1 MQNRLLK
8 ISARI
13 LVALVAITLIL
24 LLALYF
30 TLRASLPALDGEL
43 TLSKLANAVTVTRD
57 VNGTVAIAARDTVD
71 AMRALGFVHAQER
84 FFEMDLTRR
93 AAAGELSALL
103 GSATIEYDKKKRQH
117 RFRARM
123 NEVWPTLPVDQ
134 KKIMTAYAEGV
145 NSGVAGLKATP
156 WQYTLLRAATQP
168 WTEIDSM
175 LVMCEMFYM
184 LQSKSFDG
192 AFENARLRE
201 KMSEPVFAW
210 LKPLG
215 GTWDAALDG
224 SIIAPVAMPTSE
236 QLNVRAS
243 KVVSVASAALET
255 TSEAS
260 SKISGAFEWSPLATS
275 ASSDN
280 ENQVGSNAWAVDG
293 TLTKTGAGMLAN
305 DMHLGFSVPN
315 IWFRAEFVVG
325 EVSNKTSAKKIA
337 GVTLPGV
344 PALVAGSNG
353 NIAWG
358 FTNSYGKWFDWVP
371 ITAAEPITIQRESI
385 NVKSG
390 EPIEIDIRETQFG
403 PILETVVEN
412 TGLKTTGSET
422 TADRKYALHWI
433 AHRPGAINPNIIQ
446 LMFAKTVG
454 EALLI
459 AQQSGVP
466 HQNFLVVDS
475 AGNLGWT
482 IAGRMPRRYVVNN
495 AENSGLNIVE
505 NSQRAGWA
513 MPADISNELLPVAEY
528 PVIKNPPAGR
538 LWTANNR
545 QLGGELGIGVGA
557 AGGTKI
563 GEGGFDLG
571 ARGQQIRD
579 RLFLLRQKPNDKPID
594 EAVLYAIQL
603 DTEARFMKRWAQR
616 MQNVAA
622 QIPDQP
628 NAVETSQLLSA
639 WNGKA
644 DADQAGYLLAK
655 TFRQK
660 VLDQLWKSWVS
671 AATGTEPKGTW
682 DGRFEYAAVAAIEA
696 KAPHLLPLPFKTWDA
711 FLAAQ
716 FTAAAEDL
724 IKANGS
730 LAASVWGK
738 SNVATVRHPLSRAVP
753 ALGYFLDMPRVPV
766 SGDSNLPKVVAGNFG
781 ASQRTV
787 VSPGHEETA
796 ILTMPGGQ
804 SGHPLSPF
812 YGAGHGDWLAG
823 VPTPLL
829 ANVTTHT
836 LRLIAPAVSTTK

>member
-43 TLSKLANAVTVTRD
+43 TLSKLANTVTVTRD

-117 RFRARM
+117 RFRTRM
-123 NEVWPTLPVDQ
+123 NEVWPTLPIDQ
-134 KKIMTAYAEGV
+134 KNIMTAYAEGV
-145 NSGVAGLKATP
+145 NSGVAALRTTS
-156 WQYTLLRAATQP
+156 WQYTLLRVAPQP

-243 KVVSVASAALET
+243 KVVSLASAIPA
-255 TSEAS
+255 TSE
-260 SKISGAFEWSPLATS
+260 ITEWSPLATS
-275 ASSDN
+275 ASSNN
-280 ENQVGSNAWAVDG
+280 ENYVGSNAWAVNG

-315 IWFRAEFVVG
+315 IWFRAEFLID
-325 EVSNKTSAKKIA
+325 EIANKTDVKKIA

-344 PALVAGSNG
+344 PALVTGSNG

-385 NVKSG
+385 AVKSG
-390 EPIEIDIRETQFG
+390 EPIEMDVRETRFG
-403 PILETVVEN
+403 PILETVVEKN
-412 TGLKTTGSET
+412 ATKVNIAEPIEEK
-422 TADRKYALHWI
+422 KYALHWI
-433 AHRPGAINPNIIQ
+433 AHQPGAINPNIMQ
-446 LMFAKTVG
+446 LMFAKTVDD
-454 EALLI
+454 ALLI

-475 AGNLGWT
+475 VGNLGWT

-513 MPADISNELLPVAEY
+513 MPADISNEWLPVAQY

-545 QLGGELGIGVGA
+545 QLGGESGTGGDS

-594 EAVLYAIQL
+594 EAALYEIQL

-622 QIPDQP
+622 RNP
-628 NAVETSQLLSA
+628 NHANAAEASRLLAA

-671 AATGTEPKGTW
+671 AATGTEPRASW
-682 DGRFEYAAVAAIEA
+682 DGRFEYAAVAAIET

-716 FTAAAEDL
+716 FSAAAEDL

-823 VPTPLL
+823 VATPLL

-836 LRLIAPAVSTTK
+836 MRLIAPAVSTTK

>member
-1 MQNRLLK
+1 MRNRILK
-8 ISARI
+8 ISARVLI
-13 LVALVAITLIL
+13 ALAAVALVMIVAVF
-24 LLALYF
+24 F

-43 TLSKLANAVTVTRD
+43 ALSKLTNPVTVTRD
-57 VNGTVAIAARDTVD
+57 SNGTVAIAARDTVD

-93 AAAGELSALL
+93 SAAGELSALL
-103 GSATIEYDKKKRQH
+103 GSATIDYDKKKRQH

-123 NEVWPTLPVDQ
+123 NEAWPALAPEQ
-134 KKIMTAYAEGV
+134 KKIMTAYTEGV
-145 NSGVAGLKATP
+145 NGGIAALQTRP
-156 WQYTLLRAATQP
+156 WQYALLRAAPQA

-201 KMSEPVFAW
+201 KMSAPVFAW

-224 SIIAPVAMPTSE
+224 SIVAPVAMPTAE
-236 QLNVRAS
+236 QLNVRAY
-243 KVVSVASAALET
+243 KAASVASSNLEG
-255 TSEAS
+255 SDAPD
-260 SKISGAFEWSPLATS
+260 WSPLSIS
-275 ASSDN
+275 ASVGN
-280 ENQVGSNAWAVDG
+280 ENHVGSNAWAVGG
-293 TLTKTGAGMLAN
+293 TLTNTGAGMLAN

-315 IWFRAEFVVG
+315 IWFRAEFLIG
-325 EVSNKTSAKKIA
+325 EIAIKASEKRIA

-353 NIAWG
+353 HIAWG

-371 ITAAEPITIQRESI
+371 ITAGEPITIQRESI
-385 NVKSG
+385 AVKSG
-390 EPIEIDIRETQFG
+390 EPITLDIRESQFG
-403 PILETVVEN
+403 PIIETVAGK
-412 TGLKTTGSET
+412 TGET
-422 TADRKYALHWI
+422 QYALHWV
-433 AHRPGAINPNIIQ
+433 AHQPGAINPNVMQ
-446 LMFAKTVG
+446 LMFAKTVD

-475 AGNLGWT
+475 VGNLAWT
-482 IAGRMPRRYVVNN
+482 IAGRMPRRHVGNH
-495 AENSGLNIVE
+495 AENGGLNIAD

-513 MPADISNELLPVAEY
+513 KPADISNEWLPVAEY
-528 PVIKNPPAGR
+528 PVIKNPSSAR

-545 QLGGELGIGVGA
+545 QLGGESRTGGDPTGGA
-557 AGGTKI
+557 KI

-579 RLFLLRQKPNDKPID
+579 RLILLHQTPSDKPID
-594 EAVLYAIQL
+594 EAALYGVQL
-603 DTEARFMKRWAQR
+603 DTEARFMKTWAQR

-622 QIPDQP
+622 QNPNQP
-628 NAVETSQLLSA
+628 NATETSRLLTA
-639 WNGKA
+639 WNGNA

-671 AATGTEPKGTW
+671 AATGTEPNSTEQKGKW
-682 DGRFEYAAVAAIEA
+682 DGRFEYAAIAAIDA
-696 KAPHLLPLPFKTWDA
+696 KAPHLLPLPFTTWEA
-711 FLAAQ
+711 FLTAQ
-716 FTAAAEDL
+716 FTSATDDL

-738 SNVATVRHPLSRAVP
+738 NNVATIRHPLSRAVP

-766 SGDSNLPKVVAGNFG
+766 SGDSNLPKVMAGNFG

-787 VSPGHEETA
+787 VSPGNEATA
-796 ILTMPGGQ
+796 LLTMPGGQ

-812 YGAGHGDWLAG
+812 YGAGHGDWLGGA
-823 VPTPLL
+823 PTPLL
-829 ANVTTHT
+829 ANVPTHT
-836 LRLIAPAVSTTK
+836 LRLIAPAVSTAK

>member
-13 LVALVAITLIL
+13 LVALVAITLIF

-43 TLSKLANAVTVTRD
+43 TLSKLANTVTVTRD

-117 RFRARM
+117 RFRTRM
-123 NEVWPTLPVDQ
+123 NEVWPTLPIDQ
-134 KKIMTAYAEGV
+134 KNIMTAYAEGV
-145 NSGVAGLKATP
+145 NSGVAALRTTS
-156 WQYTLLRAATQP
+156 WQYTLLRVAPQP

-243 KVVSVASAALET
+243 KVVSLASAIPA
-255 TSEAS
+255 TSE
-260 SKISGAFEWSPLATS
+260 ITEWSPLATS
-275 ASSDN
+275 ASSNN
-280 ENQVGSNAWAVDG
+280 ENYVGSNAWAVNG

-315 IWFRAEFVVG
+315 IWFRAEFLID
-325 EVSNKTSAKKIA
+325 EIANKTDAKKIA

-385 NVKSG
+385 AVKSG
-390 EPIEIDIRETQFG
+390 EPIEMDVRETRFG
-403 PILETVVEN
+403 PILETVVEKN
-412 TGLKTTGSET
+412 ATKVNIAEPIEEK
-422 TADRKYALHWI
+422 KYALHWI
-433 AHRPGAINPNIIQ
+433 AHQLGAINPNIMQ
-446 LMFAKTVG
+446 LMFAKTVDD
-454 EALLI
+454 ALLI

-513 MPADISNELLPVAEY
+513 MPADISNEWLPVAQY

-545 QLGGELGIGVGA
+545 QLGGESGTGGDF

-594 EAVLYAIQL
+594 EAALYAIEL
-603 DTEARFMKRWAQR
+603 DIEARFIKTWAQR

-823 VPTPLL
+823 VATPLL

-836 LRLIAPAVSTTK
+836 MRLIAPAVSTTK

>member
-1 MQNRLLK
+1 MQNRLFK
-8 ISARI
+8 ISARVA
-13 LVALVAITLIL
+13 LALVAITVIL
-24 LLALYF
+24 LIALYF
-30 TLRASLPALDGEL
+30 TLRASLPILDGEL
-43 TLSKLANAVTVTRD
+43 RLSKLANPVTVTRD
-57 VNGTVAIAARDTVD
+57 RNGTVAIVARDTVD

-93 AAAGELSALL
+93 SAAGELSALL

-117 RFRARM
+117 RFRHRM
-123 NEVWPTLPVDQ
+123 NDAWPTLPLDQ
-134 KKIMTAYAEGV
+134 KNIMAAYAEGV
-145 NSGVAGLKATP
+145 NSGIAALNATP
-156 WQYTLLRAATQP
+156 WQYTLLRAAPQP

-184 LQSKSFDG
+184 LQSKSFDD
-192 AFENARLRE
+192 AFENARLHE

-224 SIIAPVAMPTSE
+224 SVIARVEMPTAE
-236 QLNVRAS
+236 QLNVRTPKA
-243 KVVSVASAALET
+243 VSAPAAAALTSIASA
-255 TSEAS
+255 SSAS
-260 SKISGAFEWSPLATS
+260 SDAFEWSPLATG
-275 ASSDN
+275 APSDN
-280 ENQVGSNAWAVDG
+280 ENHVGSNAWAIDG

-305 DMHLGFSVPN
+305 DMHLGLSVPN
-315 IWFRAEFVVG
+315 IWFRAEFVIGGVD
-325 EVSNKTSAKKIA
+325 EKSEIDNKISSKKIA

-358 FTNSYGKWFDWVP
+358 FTNSYGKWIDWVP
-371 ITAAEPITIQRESI
+371 VSAAEPITTVRESI
-385 NVKSG
+385 NVKSA
-390 EPIEIDIRETQFG
+390 EPITIDIRETQFG
-403 PILETVVEN
+403 PVLETVHD
-412 TGLKTTGSET
+412 TTG
-422 TADRKYALHWI
+422 DIKYALHWI
-433 AHRPGAINPNIIQ
+433 AHQPDAINPNIMQ
-446 LMFAKTVG
+446 MMFAKTVD
-454 EALLI
+454 EAMLI

-466 HQNFLVVDS
+466 HQNFLVVDN

-482 IAGRMPRRYVVNN
+482 IAGRMPRRNT
-495 AENSGLNIVE
+495 GHGVE
-505 NSQRAGWA
+505 NPQRAGWA
-513 MPADISNELLPVAEY
+513 KAAEISNEWLPLAEY
-528 PVIKNPPAGR
+528 PVIRNPPAAR

-545 QLGGELGIGVGA
+545 QLGGDR
-557 AGGTKI
+557 AGGAKI

-579 RLFLLRQKPNDKPID
+579 RLFALRGKQIEPID
-594 EAVLYAIQL
+594 EAALYAIQL
-603 DTEARFMKRWAQR
+603 DTEARFMQRWAQR
-616 MQNVAA
+616 MQNTAA
-622 QIPDQP
+622 QNIGQA
-628 NAVETSQLLSA
+628 NAAEASRLLTA

-660 VLDQLWKSWVS
+660 VLDQLWRSWVRS
-671 AATGTEPKGTW
+671 ATGAEPRASW

-711 FLAAQ
+711 FHEAQLAS
-716 FTAAAEDL
+716 TIDDL

-738 SNVATVRHPLSRAVP
+738 NNIAIIRHPLSRAVP
-753 ALGYFLDMPRVPV
+753 ALGYFLDMPRMPF

-781 ASQRTV
+781 GSQRTV

-812 YGAGHGDWLAG
+812 YGAGHRDWLTGEPA
-823 VPTPLL
+823 PML
-829 ANVTTHT
+829 ANAPIYT
-836 LRLIAPAVSTTK
+836 LRLIAPK

>member
-1 MQNRLLK
+1 M
-8 ISARI
+8 
-13 LVALVAITLIL
+13 VALAALTLIVL
-24 LLALYF
+24 IAVYF
-30 TLRASLPALDGEL
+30 ALRASLPKLDGEL
-43 TLSKLANAVTVTRD
+43 LLTKLANPVTVTRD
-57 VNGTVAIAARDTVD
+57 ANGTVAIAARDTVD
-71 AMRALGFVHAQER
+71 AMRALGFIHAQER

-93 AAAGELSALL
+93 SAAGELSALL

-123 NEVWPTLPVDQ
+123 NEAWPTLPLDQ
-134 KKIMTAYAEGV
+134 KNIMTAYAEGV
-145 NSGVAGLKATP
+145 NSGIAALQATP
-156 WQYTLLRAATQP
+156 WQYTLLRAPPQY

-184 LQSKSFDG
+184 LQSKSFEG

-224 SIIAPVAMPTSE
+224 SVVAPVTMPTAE
-236 QLNVRAS
+236 QLNVRTPKA
-243 KVVSVASAALET
+243 VTVRSAIPD
-255 TSEAS
+255 TSA
-260 SKISGAFEWSPLATS
+260 ITDWSPLSTS
-275 ASSDN
+275 TVTGD
-280 ENQVGSNAWAVDG
+280 ENQVGSNAWAIGG
-293 TLTKTGAGMLAN
+293 TLTKSGAGMLAN

-315 IWFRAEFVVG
+315 IWFRAEFLIG
-325 EVSNKTSAKKIA
+325 EIVNKTTAKRIA

-385 NVKSG
+385 AVKSA
-390 EPIEIDIRETQFG
+390 EPITIEVRETQFG
-403 PILETVVEN
+403 PILET
-412 TGLKTTGSET
+412 
-422 TADRKYALHWI
+422 TADKNDTKTNIAEPIGERKYALHWI
-433 AHRPGAINPNIIQ
+433 AHQPGAINPNIMQ
-446 LMFAKTVG
+446 LMFAKTVD
-454 EALLI
+454 EAILI

-475 AGNLGWT
+475 SGSLAWT
-482 IAGRMPRRYVVNN
+482 IAGRMPRRR
-495 AENSGLNIVE
+495 VE
-505 NSQRAGWA
+505 NNVGNSDPHIGEYSPRAGWA
-513 MPADISNELLPVAEY
+513 KPADISNERLPVAEY
-528 PVIKNPPAGR
+528 PVIKNPPAAR

-545 QLGGELGIGVGA
+545 QLGGESGAVGDP
-557 AGGTKI
+557 AGGAKI

-579 RLFLLRQKPNDKPID
+579 RLFLLHQTPSDKAIN
-594 EAVLYAIQL
+594 EAALYAIQL
-603 DTEARFMKRWAQR
+603 DTEARFMKLWAQR

-622 QIPDQP
+622 QNPAQP
-628 NAVETSQLLSA
+628 NAPETSRLLTE

-660 VLDQLWKSWVS
+660 VLDQLWKSWVA
-671 AATGTEPKGTW
+671 AATGAESKAAW
-682 DGRFEYAAVAAIEA
+682 DGRFEYAAVAALEA
-696 KAPHLLPLPFKTWDA
+696 KTPHLLPLPFDTWAA
-711 FLAAQ
+711 FFAAQ
-716 FTAAAEDL
+716 FKAATEDL

-738 SNVATVRHPLSRAVP
+738 NNVATVRHPLSRAVP
-753 ALGYFLDMPRVPV
+753 VLGYFLDMPRVPV
-766 SGDSNLPKVVAGNFG
+766 SGDSNLPQVVAGNFG

-812 YGAGHGDWLAG
+812 YGAGHGEWLAG

-829 ANVTTHT
+829 ANVPTHT
-836 LRLIAPAVSTTK
+836 LRLIAPTGSTTK

>member
-1 MQNRLLK
+1 MQTRLLK

-43 TLSKLANAVTVTRD
+43 TLSKLANTVTVTRD

-103 GSATIEYDKKKRQH
+103 GSATVEYDKKKRQH

-134 KKIMTAYAEGV
+134 KNIMTAYAEGV
-145 NSGVAGLKATP
+145 NSGVAGLNATP
-156 WQYTLLRAATQP
+156 WQYTLLRTATQP

-192 AFENARLRE
+192 AFENAQLRE

-224 SIIAPVAMPTSE
+224 SVVAPVKMPTEE

-260 SKISGAFEWSPLATS
+260 SKINGAFEWSPLATS

-280 ENQVGSNAWAVDG
+280 ENQVGSNAWAIDG

-305 DMHLGFSVPN
+305 DMHLGLSVPN

-325 EVSNKTSAKKIA
+325 EVSNKASAKKIA

-403 PILETVVEN
+403 PILDTVVEN
-412 TGLKTTGSET
+412 TGLKTTGIET

-433 AHRPGAINPNIIQ
+433 AHRPGAINPNIMQ
-446 LMFAKTVG
+446 LMFAKTVD

-482 IAGRMPRRYVVNN
+482 IAGRMPRRY
-495 AENSGLNIVE
+495 AENRVENIAE
-505 NSQRAGWA
+505 NSQRAGWG
-513 MPADISNELLPVAEY
+513 MPADICNEWLPVAEY

-545 QLGGELGIGVGA
+545 QLGGKSSPGGDS

-579 RLFLLRQKPNDKPID
+579 RLFLLRQNPNDKPID
-594 EAVLYAIQL
+594 EAALYAIQL
-603 DTEARFMKRWAQR
+603 DTKARFIKTWAQR

-622 QIPDQP
+622 QNPGQA
-628 NAVETSQLLSA
+628 NAADASRLLTA

-671 AATGTEPKGTW
+671 AATGTEPRTTW
-682 DGRFEYAAVAAIEA
+682 DGRFEYAAVAAIEV

-716 FTAAAEDL
+716 FTSATDDL
-724 IKANGS
+724 IKAHGS

-738 SNVATVRHPLSRAVP
+738 INVAMIRHPLSRAVP

-781 ASQRTV
+781 GSQRTV

-804 SGHPLSPF
+804 SGHPLSPY

-823 VPTPLL
+823 VATPLL
-829 ANVTTHT
+829 AKVTTHT
-836 LRLIAPAVSTTK
+836 LRLIAPTVSTTK